1 MKNKKSYQV
10 ALFVI
15 ACILLNYIGKL
26 IAVTAQLPLWLDSIG
41 TILVAYSMG
50 PVCGAVIGVTVN
62 ILYGFSN
69 TLSYIYA
76 ITNCAVGI
84 TIGLCAKKDMFKDTF
99 NLLSTSFL
107 TTIVCVVISSPLNII
122 FRNGRTGNI
131 WGDGVIDYVKGFG
144 WNDYVCYVVGEFYMD
159 FLDKIVSVGIVCFF
173 FKLIHFIKKRKKKP
187 GLKKSVVKNSAVI
200 FAVMIGLSATVN
212 YIPVYGS
219 EYSDEYVTESYVQ
232 TVYNSE
238 NSIIGGTVNDIAQ
251 TADGI
256 LWIGTNSGIYRYNG
270 TEFKLMN
277 EFESVKNVNC
287 LYTDEE
293 GRLWIGT
300 NDSGLS
306 ISINESISNVINQD
320 KGLPSDSVRCITKSA
335 NGDYYVGTTSYLA
348 VITLSSG
355 LVVSDVIE
363 EVSYACSI
371 SADNNGNIAVVTNE
385 GKLFIINGSEIIL
398 ERTCNQVTHRYT
410 ACQFDRNGNLYV
422 ASDNGYIEYYE
433 YKNNILKIILNNE
446 CKGIL
451 NINSLTAVD
460 EKGVYVC
467 ADEGAGFFTS
477 DGEFIKI
484 NTNKFASSIEHMLV
498 DYQKN
503 LWFTSSS
510 FGLLKLSQT
519 AFTDIY
525 NQAGLD
531 SCIVNSIVSHDDNL
545 IFGTNKGITVID
557 EKNYYEVEHEMSAIV
572 ADDNINF
579 MMVDSDNDLW
589 IATDNSCAYQ
599 YTTTGEKLHYNVLN
613 GALGGKFENI
623 VELNDK
629 TIVLASDSGLTFI
642 SDDEVTYTMGAS
654 QGLTNPKTLCLLSH
668 PDGSLLAGTDGDG
681 IYVIKDKQVVK
692 TLRRE
697 DGLSSKIILR
707 MIYDEKTKGTFIVTS
722 NGLCY
727 MDSNYNITHLDN
739 FPYYNNY
746 DIVINNDTCFILCS
760 AGIYVADTNKL
771 IENKEIEYELL
782 NEKKGLSKSI
792 TPFCWN
798 YVDDNGHLYLAC
810 DTGVLKVNLSDY
822 NVTKRSYR
830 MLLKQ
835 IIIDDERYNVER
847 GEVIEIPNKSTRIEI
862 TPEIVNYTL
871 NDPYVRVYLEGFDK
885 KPKTMLQSELTS
897 IVYTN
902 LPTGEYTFHIAVL
915 DSTGNEVVAESLHKI
930 VKEKQIHENWWF
942 RIYMIGII
950 IIAGGY
956 IGWLFARTQVQRTLN
971 LQKKELELAKEHVKL
986 SNETILT
993 IAKTVDAK
1001 DENTSQHSVRV
1012 SEYSIMIAKRLGYD
1026 EEQCENLKKTA
1037 LLHDIGKIGIPDS
1050 VLKKPDRL
1058 TDDEYAIMKSHVIRG
1073 AEILKNFTLV
1083 DNVSE
1088 GALYHHER
1096 YDGRGYMHGLKGEE
1110 IPLNARIIGLA
1121 DAFDAMTANRVYRK
1135 KLDFDFVLSE
1145 IEKNKGTQ
1153 FDPKLVDIMLEIIKD
1168 GEIDI
1173 NSIYNTNISK
1183 EAD

>member
-50 PVCGAVIGVTVN
+50 PVCGAVVGVTVN
-62 ILYGFSN
+62 ILYGFSD

-173 FKLIHFIKKRKKKP
+173 FKLIHFIKGHKKKS

-320 KGLPSDSVRCITKSA
+320 KGLPSDSVRCITKST

-467 ADEGAGFFTS
+467 ADEGAGFFTN

-484 NTNKFASSIEHMLV
+484 NTNKFAS
-498 DYQKN
+498 
-503 LWFTSSS
+503 
-510 FGLLKLSQT
+510 
-519 AFTDIY
+519 
-525 NQAGLD
+525 
-531 SCIVNSIVSHDDNL
+531 
-545 IFGTNKGITVID
+545 
-557 EKNYYEVEHEMSAIV
+557 
-572 ADDNINF
+572 
-579 MMVDSDNDLW
+579 
-589 IATDNSCAYQ
+589 
-599 YTTTGEKLHYNVLN
+599 
-613 GALGGKFENI
+613 
-623 VELNDK
+623 
-629 TIVLASDSGLTFI
+629 
-642 SDDEVTYTMGAS
+642 
-654 QGLTNPKTLCLLSH
+654 
-668 PDGSLLAGTDGDG
+668 
-681 IYVIKDKQVVK
+681 
-692 TLRRE
+692 
-697 DGLSSKIILR
+697 
-707 MIYDEKTKGTFIVTS
+707 
-722 NGLCY
+722 
-727 MDSNYNITHLDN
+727 
-739 FPYYNNY
+739 
-746 DIVINNDTCFILCS
+746 
-760 AGIYVADTNKL
+760 
-771 IENKEIEYELL
+771 
-782 NEKKGLSKSI
+782 
-792 TPFCWN
+792 
-798 YVDDNGHLYLAC
+798 
-810 DTGVLKVNLSDY
+810 
-822 NVTKRSYR
+822 
-830 MLLKQ
+830 
-835 IIIDDERYNVER
+835 
-847 GEVIEIPNKSTRIEI
+847 
-862 TPEIVNYTL
+862 
-871 NDPYVRVYLEGFDK
+871 
-885 KPKTMLQSELTS
+885 
-897 IVYTN
+897 
-902 LPTGEYTFHIAVL
+902 
-915 DSTGNEVVAESLHKI
+915 
-930 VKEKQIHENWWF
+930 
-942 RIYMIGII
+942 
-950 IIAGGY
+950 
-956 IGWLFARTQVQRTLN
+956 
-971 LQKKELELAKEHVKL
+971 
-986 SNETILT
+986 
-993 IAKTVDAK
+993 
-1001 DENTSQHSVRV
+1001 
-1012 SEYSIMIAKRLGYD
+1012 
-1026 EEQCENLKKTA
+1026 
-1037 LLHDIGKIGIPDS
+1037 
-1050 VLKKPDRL
+1050 
-1058 TDDEYAIMKSHVIRG
+1058 
-1073 AEILKNFTLV
+1073 
-1083 DNVSE
+1083 
-1088 GALYHHER
+1088 
-1096 YDGRGYMHGLKGEE
+1096 
-1110 IPLNARIIGLA
+1110 
-1121 DAFDAMTANRVYRK
+1121 
-1135 KLDFDFVLSE
+1135 
-1145 IEKNKGTQ
+1145 
-1153 FDPKLVDIMLEIIKD
+1153 
-1168 GEIDI
+1168 
-1173 NSIYNTNISK
+1173 
-1183 EAD
+1183 